1 MPKEAGLTIASQ
13 DAKKLAIEVIGR
25 LPDDV
30 TIDDI
35 VATLDFVAKVER
47 GLRDI
52 DEGRVVS
59 DEEARKE
66 FADWLAPDDS
76 KVDNE

>member
-1 MPKEAGLTIASQ
+1 MASK

-35 VATLDFVAKVER
+35 LATLGFVVKVER

-59 DEEARKE
+59 DEEVRRE
-66 FADWLAPDDS
+66 FAELLGPDDS
-76 KVDNE
+76 TADDE